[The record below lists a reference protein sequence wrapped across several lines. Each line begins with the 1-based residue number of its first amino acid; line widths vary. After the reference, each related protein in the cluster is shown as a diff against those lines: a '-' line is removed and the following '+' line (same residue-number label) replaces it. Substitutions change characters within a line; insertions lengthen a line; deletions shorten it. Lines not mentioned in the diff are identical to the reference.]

1 MTIYASKTPRNLNH
15 DPLPYLYAST
25 DYTARYAHNDPGH
38 PYASSAIHDPR
49 PEFDHVQH
57 NEPNP
62 ILLAFRRDADEMKR
76 ERGWTVAMTA
86 LSWDRDAFDPFVD
99 MYDLAVLDHARR
111 VLERLASPAAIG
123 EGEDA

>member
-1 MTIYASKTPRNLNH
+1 MTIYASKTPRDLIR
-15 DPLPYLYAST
+15 DPHPWLDPEADPRVTPYWRTSYQMTGMVNA
-25 DYTARYAHNDPGH
+25 
-38 PYASSAIHDPR
+38 PR